1 MRKCISGVLLVTGL
15 ATFPA
20 LAWAQRRPAARPAAA
35 PAQRPRFAAE
45 LNWSSDVNFGIG
57 ARGVFPLESA
67 FPGTPLDGIVSF
79 DIFFPSAPPGTGSS
93 ASYWEINGDLA
104 YRFHMER
111 SSSLGPYA
119 GGGLNIAHASATVT
133 APPPGTGTIS
143 SSATKAGL
151 NLLAG
156 TTFKLTGSNLTPF
169 AEARGEIGGGKTFIL
184 TGGIRF

>member
-1 MRKCISGVLLVTGL
+1 MRKCIGGVLLVTAL

-20 LAWAQRRPAARPAAA
+20 LAKAQRRPAARPVAA

-45 LNWSSDVNFGIG
+45 LNWSSDVNLGIG
-57 ARGVFPLESA
+57 GRGVFPLESA

-79 DIFFPSAPPGTGSS
+79 DYFFPSTPPGTGTS
-93 ASYWEINGDLA
+93 AHYWELNGNVA

-111 SSSLGPYA
+111 GSSVGPYA
-119 GGGLNIAHASATVT
+119 GGGLNIAHASATVAIPGGT
-133 APPPGTGTIS
+133 AS

-151 NLLAG
+151 NLLGG